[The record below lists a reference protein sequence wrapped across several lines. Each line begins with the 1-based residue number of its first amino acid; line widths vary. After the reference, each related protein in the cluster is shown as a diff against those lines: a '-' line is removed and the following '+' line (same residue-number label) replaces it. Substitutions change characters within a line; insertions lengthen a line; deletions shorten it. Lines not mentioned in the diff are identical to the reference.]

1 MNTQLFNEEAD
12 WQKEWQDMPEFI
24 QQKADKEYHKLTIR
38 FATKEDMINFA
49 KLVNQ
54 TVTNKTKAIWYPQI
68 ERGIN
73 ANKIYVD
80 ES

>member
-1 MNTQLFNEEAD
+1 MIQELFTEDQE
-12 WQKEWQDMPEFI
+12 WKKEWQDMPEFI
-24 QQKADKEYHKLTIR
+24 QEKVNKEYHKLTIR
-38 FATKEDMINFA
+38 FANKEDMINFA

-54 TVTNKTKAIWYPQI
+54 TITNKTKAIWYPQI

-73 ANKIYVD
+73 ANKLYVN